1 MKNRI
6 KVFRAM
12 HDMTQ
17 EELANRIR
25 VTRRTINSIERGK
38 YNPSIEV
45 AYKIAKTF
53 GVTIEE
59 VFCFEDDE
67 NEDAGQDDDPL

>member
-17 EELANRIR
+17 EELADTIR

-45 AYKIAKTF
+45 AYNIAKTF

-67 NEDAGQDDDPL
+67 DTEAGR

>member
-17 EELANRIR
+17 EELADRIR

-45 AYKIAKTF
+45 AYNIAKTF

-59 VFCFEDDE
+59 VFCFEDDDGE
-67 NEDAGQDDDPL
+67 GSEAAR